1 MSPTRGRPHR
11 RLRRYGVAL
20 LSVALAGSV
29 LFAPPPAA
37 AQATSVS
44 VQRVSGASVYELA
57 ANVAGGSCDS
67 DIGSHS
73 VALASGENWPD
84 ALAGAALDRPLLLT
98 KQAFLPVVTRAYL
111 APCASHASAKVI
123 ILGGPAAVSES
134 VAETLRGMGFRVDR
148 FAGADRY
155 ATARRVARTF
165 APDEIDTVYL
175 ASGVNFADA
184 VAAAPSVT
192 RDSPLILTTPDELGA
207 QARRFLTDE
216 DREVSSVT
224 ILGGTAAISADVER
238 EINDLGID
246 TERIAGAD
254 RYETAALIARRA
266 FSASGC
272 HPVTDVAVASGTVP
286 FGGLAAGAVRGPCEP
301 LLLAPGPDSPVPET
315 LGRFG
320 QDWLLAIGGSTAA
333 TVTGIGTSSS
343 IPSAALSAV
352 ATGVV
357 RGSGS
362 GGGDAAADALGWNS
376 VARSVVQVRCVS
388 AAGAT
393 RRLGSGFVVGDG
405 RQIVTNHHVV
415 FDENG
420 RECPRIRAYLGGT
433 FEQAPE
439 RHVPLSVVRAVE
451 TRDLALLAMDPD
463 TTPLPTVTIATEP
476 PHAGETLTA
485 IGYPSIGGDTLT
497 LTTGRYS
504 GTTNQDGLTWIKT
517 DTPIAPGSSGGPVL
531 NDLREVVGV
540 ATLLRLAIRGSGGT
554 TVGTLGLLVPATDV
568 LALLVG
574 DIGE

>member
-1 MSPTRGRPHR
+1 MF
-11 RLRRYGVAL
+11 
-20 LSVALAGSV
+20 SVALAGSV
-29 LFAPPPAA
+29 LFAPQPAG
-37 AQATSVS
+37 AQSASIT
-44 VQRVSGASVYELA
+44 VQRVSGASVYALA

-98 KQAFLPVVTRAYL
+98 KQAFLPAATRKYL
-111 APCASHASAKVI
+111 EPCASHAKAKVI

-148 FAGADRY
+148 FAGDDRY

-192 RDSPLILTTPDELGA
+192 SDNPLILTTPDELGDE
-207 QARRFLTDE
+207 ARRFLTDE
-216 DREVSSVT
+216 DRQVSRVT
-224 ILGGTAAISADVER
+224 ILGGTAAISAAVEE
-238 EINDLGID
+238 EIAELGID
-246 TERIAGAD
+246 TDRIAGAD

-266 FSASGC
+266 FSTSGC

-301 LLLAPGPDSPVPET
+301 LLLAPAPDEPVPET

-320 QDWLLAIGGSTAA
+320 QDWRLAIDSDTQA
-333 TVTGIGTSSS
+333 TVTGVGPGSSV
-343 IPSAALSAV
+343 PTAALSAV
-352 ATGVV
+352 ATGIV

-362 GGGDAAADALGWNS
+362 ADAGVSDGLGWNL
-376 VARSVVQVRCVS
+376 VAPSVVQIRCVS
-388 AAGAT
+388 VAGGTA
-393 RRLGSGFVVGDG
+393 RSGSGFVVGDG
-405 RQIVTNHHVV
+405 RHIVTNEHAVH
-415 FDENG
+415 DDG
-420 RECPRIRAYLGGT
+420 IPCIRIRAYVGGT

-439 RHVPLSVVRAVE
+439 KYLPVSIVRSSE
-451 TRDLALLAMDPD
+451 THDLALLTTDPGID
-463 TTPLPTVTIATEP
+463 PLPTVTIATEP
-476 PHAGETLTA
+476 LQAGEILTA
-485 IGYPSIGGDTLT
+485 LGYPRIGGDTMT

-504 GTTNQDGLTWIKT
+504 GTQQRNGVTWIKT
-517 DTPIAPGSSGGPVL
+517 DTPVAPGSSGGPVF
-531 NDLREVVGV
+531 NDRREVIGV
-540 ATLLRLAIRGSGGT
+540 STLLRVALQGEGGAT
-554 TVGTLGLLVPATDV
+554 LGTLSLLATAENV
-568 LALLVG
+568 QALLAG